1 MSKEKENKY
10 NTSANPPSGGE
21 GAKDST
27 SKAPPLANGGKG
39 SSATVTGKAFDW
51 QLLKRIMHYVKPYT
65 SVFVIAAFLT
75 IFLAVIALFQPILI
89 QRTLDKYILA
99 NDYHG
104 LVFMVELMIGQLV
117 VQTIAQYYQTYLT
130 NSLGQS
136 VIRDLR
142 KDVFNHITSL
152 RLKYF
157 DRTPIGMLITRTV
170 SDLETIA
177 DIFSEGLISIMGDM
191 LLVFAVIGYMLWQ
204 DWKLALITLIPMP
217 FLFASTYV
225 FKEAIKS
232 SFQEVR
238 TQVAQLNTFLAEHIS
253 GISVIQ
259 YFSREEQ
266 EMRKFKA
273 VNLKYRDANIRSN
286 WYYSIFF
293 PVVEILFAVC
303 MALLVWYGCKRILN
317 DQQIHA
323 ISASEGGITPGLIT
337 SFIVLLNMLF
347 RPIRQLA
354 DKFNTLQMGM
364 VGADRIFKVLDTDEV
379 ATDDGKLA
387 PSVLEGDIEFKD
399 VWFAYNDENWVLKN
413 INFHIKPGETLALVG
428 ATGAGKSSTINILN
442 RFYDIGKGSVTVD
455 GYDIREYKVDY
466 LRSKIAT
473 VIQDVFLFTDTI
485 GNNISLNNTQ
495 ITREEII
502 KAAKDVGAHEF
513 IERLPGGYDYNVMER
528 GATLSAGQA
537 QLISFIRALVYNPAI
552 LVLDEAT
559 SSVDTETELLIQ
571 TAINKLMQGRTA
583 IVIAHRLSTI
593 QNADKII
600 VLDHGEIMESGTHQE
615 LLRIEN
621 GYYRKLYDL
630 QFNSAG
636 IAKPI

>member
-1 MSKEKENKY
+1 MSE
-10 NTSANPPSGGE
+10 
-21 GAKDST
+21 
-27 SKAPPLANGGKG
+27 
-39 SSATVTGKAFDW
+39 VTGKALDW
-51 QLLKRIMHYVKPYT
+51 KLLKRVMHYVKPYNT
-65 SVFVIAAFLT
+65 TFIISAFLT
-75 IFLAVIALFQPILI
+75 VFLAASALVQPILM
-89 QRTLDKYILA
+89 QKTLDDYILRD
-99 NDYHG
+99 NYSG
-104 LVFMVELMIGQLV
+104 LVFMVELMIGMLII
-117 VQTIAQYYQTYLT
+117 QTIAQYYQTFLT

-142 KDVFNHITSL
+142 IDIFNHITSL

-177 DIFSEGLISIMGDM
+177 DIFSEGLISIIGDL
-191 LLVFAVIGYMLWQ
+191 LLVVAVITYMMVL

-217 FLFASTYV
+217 LLFLSTYV

-253 GISVIQ
+253 GISIIQ
-259 YFSREEQ
+259 VFAREDQ

-273 VNLKYRDANIRSN
+273 VNKKYRDANIRSN

-293 PVVEILFAVC
+293 PVVEILFAFC
-303 MALLVWYGCKRILN
+303 IGLLVWYGCKRILS
-317 DQQIHA
+317 DQEMRA
-323 ISASEGGITPGLIT
+323 ISASPKGLITPGVILA
-337 SFIVLLNMLF
+337 FIVYLNILF

-379 ATDDGKLA
+379 AINTGKLKPA
-387 PSVLEGDIEFKD
+387 NLLGEIEFKH
-399 VWFAYNDENWVLKN
+399 VWFAYNDENWVLKD
-413 INFHIKPGETLALVG
+413 INFHVKPGKTLALVG

-442 RFYDIGKGSVTVD
+442 RFYEIAKGSVLVD
-455 GYDIREYKVDY
+455 GIDIREYDVNY
-466 LRSKIAT
+466 LRARIAT

-485 GNNISLNNTQ
+485 ANNISLNNQ
-495 ITREEII
+495 GITREQVIA
-502 KAAKDVGAHEF
+502 AAKDVGAHEF

-528 GATLSAGQA
+528 GSTLSAGQA
-537 QLISFIRALVYNPAI
+537 QLISFIRALVYNPTI

-559 SSVDTETELLIQ
+559 SSVDTETEVLIQ
-571 TAINKLMQGRTA
+571 NAISKLMQGRTA

-600 VLDHGEIMESGTHQE
+600 VLDHGEIKEMGTHQQ
-615 LLRIEN
+615 LLRIEH

-636 IAKPI
+636 ISR

>member
-1 MSKEKENKY
+1 MSDNKKSSSK
-10 NTSANPPSGGE
+10 TPPSGGG
-21 GAKDST
+21 GA
-27 SKAPPLANGGKG
+27 
-39 SSATVTGKAFDW
+39 VTGKALDW
-51 QLLKRIMHYVKPYT
+51 KLLTRVMHYVKPYNSIFVL
-65 SVFVIAAFLT
+65 SVFLT
-75 IFLAVIALFQPILI
+75 VFLAASALVQPILM
-89 QRTLDKYILA
+89 QKTLDDYILKD
-99 NDYHG
+99 NYNG
-104 LVFMVELMIGQLV
+104 LVLMVALMIGQII
-117 VQTIAQYYQTYLT
+117 VQTVAQYFQTYLT

-142 KDVFNHITSL
+142 IDIFDHITSL

-177 DIFSEGLISIMGDM
+177 DIFSEGLISIMGD
-191 LLVFAVIGYMLWQ
+191 LLLLIAVLGYMIFK
-204 DWKLALITLIPMP
+204 DWRLALITLTPLP
-217 FLFASTYV
+217 VLLLATYI

-238 TQVAQLNTFLAEHIS
+238 TQVAHLNTFLAEHIS
-253 GISVIQ
+253 GIGIIQ
-259 YFSREEQ
+259 FFSREDQ

-273 VNLKYRDANIRSN
+273 VNKKYRDANIRSN
-286 WYYSIFF
+286 LYYSIFF
-293 PVVEILFAVC
+293 PVVEILFAAC
-303 MALLVWYGCKRILN
+303 MALLVWYGCKRILSDVQLSN
-317 DQQIHA
+317 VT
-323 ISASEGGITPGLIT
+323 SAHGEITPGVILE
-337 SFIVLLNMLF
+337 FILCLNILF

-379 ATDDGKLA
+379 AVNTGKLKPA
-387 PSVLEGDIEFKD
+387 QLLGEIAFEN
-399 VWFAYNDENWVLKN
+399 VWFAYNDESWVLKN
-413 INFHIKPGETLALVG
+413 ISFHVAPGKTLALVG

-442 RFYDIGKGSVTVD
+442 RFYEIGKGNVTID
-455 GYDIREYKVDY
+455 GVDIREYDVNY
-466 LRSKIAT
+466 LRSRIAT

-485 GNNISLNNTQ
+485 GNNISLNNQQ
-495 ITREEII
+495 ITREQII
-502 KAAKDVGAHEF
+502 AAAKDVGAHEF

-528 GATLSAGQA
+528 GSTLSAGQA

-559 SSVDTETELLIQ
+559 SSVDTETEMLIQ
-571 TAINKLMQGRTA
+571 NAINKLMQGRTS

-593 QNADKII
+593 QNADKIL
-600 VLDHGEIMESGTHQE
+600 VLDHGEIKESGTHQE
-615 LLRIEN
+615 LLRIDD

-636 IAKPI
+636 ISNTKSEV

>member
-1 MSKEKENKY
+1 MSN
-10 NTSANPPSGGE
+10 
-21 GAKDST
+21 
-27 SKAPPLANGGKG
+27 
-39 SSATVTGKAFDW
+39 VTGKALDW
-51 QLLKRIMHYVKPYT
+51 NLLGRVMKYVKPYRST
-65 SVFVIAAFLT
+65 FVIAAFLT
-75 IFLAVIALFQPILI
+75 IFLAGSSLVQPILM
-89 QRTLDKYILA
+89 QLTLDKYILA
-99 NDYHG
+99 NNYNG
-104 LVFMVELMIGQLV
+104 LVLMVVLMIAQLAI
-117 VQTIAQYYQTYLT
+117 QTAVQYYQTYST
-130 NSLGQS
+130 NALGQS

-142 KDVFNHITSL
+142 KDIFNHIMSL

-177 DIFSEGLISIMGDM
+177 DIFSEGLISIVGDL
-191 LLVFAVIGYMLWQ
+191 LLVLAIIILMMIR

-217 FLFASTYV
+217 FLILSTYI

-238 TQVAQLNTFLAEHIS
+238 TQVAHLNTFLAEHIS
-253 GISVIQ
+253 GISIIQ
-259 YFSREEQ
+259 YFSREDQ
-266 EMRKFKA
+266 EMRKFKS
-273 VNLKYRDANIRSN
+273 VNMKYRDANIRSN

-293 PVVEILFAVC
+293 PVVEILFAC
-303 MALLVWYGCKRILN
+303 SMALLVWYGCKRILT
-317 DQQIHA
+317 DQQFAALGTGNHPV
-323 ISASEGGITPGLIT
+323 TPGMILE
-337 SFIVLLNMLF
+337 FIVLLNLLF

-379 ATDDGKLA
+379 AVNTGTLKPANLRGEIDF
-387 PSVLEGDIEFKD
+387 EN

-413 INFHIKPGETLALVG
+413 INFHINPGETLALVG

-442 RFYDIGKGSVTVD
+442 RFYEIGQGAAKID
-455 GYDIREYKVDY
+455 GADIREYDVNY
-466 LRSKIAT
+466 LRSQIAT
-473 VIQDVFLFTDTI
+473 VIQDVFLFSDTI
-485 GNNISLNNTQ
+485 ANNISLNNPA
-495 ITREEII
+495 ITRGQII
-502 KAAKDVGAHEF
+502 AAAKDVGAHDF

-528 GATLSAGQA
+528 GSTLSSGQA
-537 QLISFIRALVYNPAI
+537 QLISFIRALVYDPAI

-571 TAINKLMQGRTA
+571 NAINKLMQGRTA

-600 VLDHGEIMESGTHQE
+600 VLDHGEIKEMGTHQE
-615 LLRIEN
+615 LLKIEH

-636 IAKPI
+636 IVKSRRVVD

>member
-1 MSKEKENKY
+1 VSNEKENTS
-10 NTSANPPSGGE
+10 TSAGEVKATEQKPP
-21 GAKDST
+21 AQ
-27 SKAPPLANGGKG
+27 KAA
-39 SSATVTGKAFDW
+39 VTGKALDW
-51 QLLKRIMHYVKPYT
+51 KLLGRVMHYVKPYNKT
-65 SVFVIAAFLT
+65 FITAVFLT
-75 IFLAVIALFQPILI
+75 VFLAGVAIIQPILI
-89 QRTLDKYILA
+89 QKTMDDYILK
-99 NDYHG
+99 NNYTG
-104 LVFMVELMIGQLV
+104 LIFMVELMITQLI
-117 VQTIAQYYQTYLT
+117 VQTIAQYYQTFIT
-130 NSLGQS
+130 NWLGES

-142 KDVFNHITSL
+142 IDIFNHITSL

-157 DRTPIGMLITRTV
+157 DRTPIGVLITRTV

-191 LLVFAVIGYMLWQ
+191 LLLLAVIGYMLWV
-204 DWKLALITLIPMP
+204 DWRLALITLIPMP

-238 TQVAQLNTFLAEHIS
+238 TQVAHLNTFLAEHIS
-253 GISVIQ
+253 GISIIQ
-259 YFSREEQ
+259 LFAREEQ
-266 EMRKFKA
+266 EMRKFVS
-273 VNLKYRDANIRSN
+273 VNKKYRDANIRSN

-293 PVVEILFAVC
+293 PVVEVLFAMC
-303 MALLVWYGCKRILN
+303 IGLLVWYGSKRVLS
-317 DQQIHA
+317 DQQMTYL
-323 ISASEGGITPGLIT
+323 STTGKPVTPGTILA
-337 SFIVLLNMLF
+337 FIVYLNLLF

-379 ATDDGKLA
+379 AINTGHLK
-387 PSVLEGDIEFKD
+387 PTRINGDIEFKD
-399 VWFAYNDENWVLKN
+399 VWFAYNDENWVLKD
-413 INFHIKPGETLALVG
+413 INFTVKPGETLALVG

-442 RFYDIGKGSVTVD
+442 RFYEIGKGTVKVD
-455 GYDIREYKVDY
+455 GHNIQDYDVNY
-466 LRSKIAT
+466 LRAQIAT

-485 GNNISLNNTQ
+485 ANNISLNNEA
-495 ITREEII
+495 ITREQII
-502 KAAKDVGAHEF
+502 AAAKDVGAHEF

-528 GATLSAGQA
+528 GSTLSAGQA

-559 SSVDTETELLIQ
+559 SSVDTETEILIQ
-571 TAINKLMQGRTA
+571 NAIDKLMEGRTS

-593 QNADKII
+593 QKADRII
-600 VLDHGEIMESGTHQE
+600 VLDHGEIKETGTHQE
-615 LLRIEN
+615 LLKIED

-636 IAKPI
+636 ISR

>member
-1 MSKEKENKY
+1 MKSVSTDKQNSDSKNPQSAKEAK
-10 NTSANPPSGGE
+10 TPPS
-21 GAKDST
+21 A
-27 SKAPPLANGGKG
+27 
-39 SSATVTGKAFDW
+39 VTGKALDW
-51 QLLKRIMHYVKPYT
+51 KLLGRVMHYVKPYNKT
-65 SVFVIAAFLT
+65 FITAVCLT
-75 IFLAVIALFQPILI
+75 VFLAAIAIVQPILI
-89 QRTLDKYILA
+89 QKTLDDYILKD
-99 NDYHG
+99 NYNG
-104 LVFMVELMIGQLV
+104 LVFMIELMLAQLV
-117 VQTIAQYYQTYLT
+117 IQTIAQYYQTYIT
-130 NSLGQS
+130 NWLGES

-142 KDVFNHITSL
+142 IHIFNHITSL

-157 DRTPIGMLITRTV
+157 DRTPIGVLITRTV

-191 LLVFAVIGYMLWQ
+191 LLVFAVIGYMLYI

-238 TQVAQLNTFLAEHIS
+238 TQVAHLNTFLAEHIS

-259 YFSREEQ
+259 YFAREDQ
-266 EMRKFKA
+266 EMRKFVS
-273 VNLKYRDANIRSN
+273 VNKKYRDANIRSN

-293 PVVEILFAVC
+293 PVVEVLFAMC
-303 MALLVWYGCKRILN
+303 MGLLVWYGCKRILT
-317 DQQIHA
+317 DQQLAHL
-323 ISASEGGITPGLIT
+323 SANNKVVSPGTILA
-337 SFIVLLNMLF
+337 FIVYLNLLF

-364 VGADRIFKVLDTDEV
+364 VGADRIFKVLDTNEV
-379 ATDDGKLA
+379 AVNTGTLR
-387 PSVLEGDIEFKD
+387 PSKINGDIEFSH
-399 VWFAYNDENWVLKN
+399 VWFAYNEENWVLKD
-413 INFHIKPGETLALVG
+413 ISFHVKPGETLALVG

-442 RFYDIGKGSVTVD
+442 RFYEIGKGTVKVD
-455 GYDIREYKVDY
+455 GIDIHDYDVNY
-466 LRSKIAT
+466 LRAQIAT

-485 GNNISLNNTQ
+485 ANNISLNNEA
-495 ITREEII
+495 ITREQII
-502 KAAKDVGAHEF
+502 AAAKDVGAHEF

-528 GATLSAGQA
+528 GSTLSAGQA
-537 QLISFIRALVYNPAI
+537 QLISFIRALVYDPAI

-559 SSVDTETELLIQ
+559 SSVDTETEILIQ
-571 TAINKLMQGRTA
+571 NAINKLMQGRTA

-593 QNADKII
+593 QNANRII
-600 VLDHGEIMESGTHQE
+600 VLDHGEIKEIGTHQE
-615 LLRIEN
+615 LLKIEH

-636 IAKPI
+636 ISR